1 MVMNVKGLLV
11 LDAVLAEFEQ
21 DILNSIAEELKR
33 IGRKVQLTEFEYKPF
48 YDEVR
53 PYVEAISMEGSF
65 VVIETSFNDMDS
77 KYLYHFIEDLEINHR
92 DLISLLHF
100 LKIIP
105 GKNKKLGSYREQC
118 KQEYIFHSGGDT
130 EAWICVCG
138 NHAER
143 EGFSSCDLD
152 GNDMEPDIG
161 SNWDGLY
168 RCNSC
173 CRLIDQGT
181 RKIVGINLKPL
192 RSGQG

>member
-1 MVMNVKGLLV
+1 MNVKGLLV
-11 LDAVLAEFEQ
+11 LDAALAEFEQ
-21 DILNSIAEELKR
+21 DVLNSIAEELKR

-53 PYVEAISMEGSF
+53 PYVVAISMEGSF

-105 GKNKKLGSYREQC
+105 GKNRKLGSYREHC
-118 KQEYIFHSGGDT
+118 KQEYIFHSGEDIN
-130 EAWICVCG
+130 AWICVCG

-152 GNDMEPDIG
+152 GNDMEV
-161 SNWDGLY
+161 GLELSCKDFY

-173 CRLIDQGT
+173 GRLIDQRS
-181 RKIVGINLKPL
+181 RKTVGINLNPV
-192 RSGQG
+192 RND

>member
-21 DILNSIAEELKR
+21 DILNSIGEELLR

-48 YDEVR
+48 YEEVR

-65 VVIETSFNDMDS
+65 VVIETSFHDMDS

-92 DLISLLHF
+92 DLITLLHF

-105 GKNKKLGSYREQC
+105 GKNKKLGSYRDHC
-118 KQEYIFHSGGDT
+118 KQEYIFYSGEDVN
-130 EAWICVCG
+130 AWICVCG
-138 NHAER
+138 NHFECD
-143 EGFSSCDLD
+143 GFSGCDLD
-152 GNDMEPDIG
+152 GNDMELFMVQD
-161 SNWDGLY
+161 WEDLY

-173 CRLIDQGT
+173 GRLIDQSS
-181 RKIVGINLKPL
+181 RKVVGINLNPVKNK
-192 RSGQG
+192 

>member
-1 MVMNVKGLLV
+1 MNVKGLLV

-21 DILNSIAEELKR
+21 DMLTSIAEELRR

-48 YDEVR
+48 YEEVR
-53 PYVEAISMEGSF
+53 PYVEAIYLEGSF
-65 VVIETSFNDMDS
+65 VVIETSFHDMDS

-100 LKIIP
+100 LKVIP
-105 GKNKKLGSYREQC
+105 GKNKKLGSYREHC
-118 KQEYIFHSGGDT
+118 KQEYIFYGGEDT
-130 EAWICVCG
+130 DAWICVCG

-173 CRLIDQGT
+173 GRLIDQCS
-181 RKIVGINLKPL
+181 RKIVGINSNP
-192 RSGQG
+192 RTEGGS